1 MALRLRALAA
11 AIAVAALTAG
21 AGDVFVYLSVD
32 EAPAAVF
39 PRADRFER
47 REIRSTE
54 ELQARVQER
63 LGKLVPSIWE
73 DRYPVTTAYEGN
85 RKLGRAIIVEEIGKH
100 RGITFVV
107 GVEPSGA
114 VAGVAILVYRE
125 HYGGE
130 VRDRRFLAQYRGK
143 READALRPAQDI
155 RNIAGATLS
164 ARAIGRGVKKA
175 LAVLAEAP
183 E

>member
-1 MALRLRALAA
+1 MALRIGALAFV
-11 AIAVAALTAG
+11 IAVLAAVAR
-21 AGDVFVYLSVD
+21 ADDVYVYLKED

-39 PRADRFER
+39 PAADRFER
-47 REIRSTE
+47 REVRSTE
-54 ELQARVQER
+54 ALQARVQER

-73 DRYPVTTAYEGN
+73 DRYPVITAYEGN
-85 RKLGRAIIVEEIGKH
+85 QKLGRAIIVEEIGKH

-143 READALRPAQDI
+143 RAGDALRPNREI

-164 ARAIGRGVKKA
+164 AQAIGRGVKKA
-175 LAVLAEAP
+175 LAVLAEIP